1 MKKKNL
7 WKWLTVMMVA
17 TLGIFIT
24 SCKED
29 EPELSVSTTD
39 IRFNGTADYQ
49 KIAVTARHT
58 DWVVEVLEGRDWIT
72 AGKANNMVNVSVK
85 ENPNKTQRK
94 GSIQISATED
104 AALYHIIYVTQE
116 GGSTKLSVSPE
127 NVSFSASGGEQN
139 IQVTCNTEWSVRG
152 GNDWLTVEKLDQK
165 TIALSAKKNESS
177 EKLETTITVS
187 TGDGEG
193 TKNVKV
199 SIAASEHTLSVSGL
213 DAEFDAAEGNIQTA
227 QELDI
232 ICNSSWTI
240 SGKPDWLS
248 IDKLSGTGNATVKVW
263 PNRANNSS
271 DDLKATLTVRSGNKS
286 VPKTVVQRAGR
297 EKACYA
303 KPSNVMNFT
312 FDLVMNFNCGSNTK
326 FFYVRAFKT
335 SGLSRYTDEELVK
348 SVLDEEAAWDRIT
361 YEEADL
367 ARCFGE
373 ELEPN
378 TSYTIVTVSYSKE
391 DKLGE
396 VIKYEVKTKPVE
408 NQPMVDIID
417 VGIYTKNGKDVYGIT
432 VKKGQNGFCD
442 KYYVWGAAGKTLS
455 SYYIYG
461 TIKAWYLYQEIKANP
476 ISHATNINKY
486 LDKWTLE
493 TTVGREYLH
502 GPLSQEESLS
512 SDLLFSYDDY
522 YVDIVAWGID
532 ADGEHS
538 GLIYNNGYT
547 ISNGASKKVAKSTR
561 YVPKKG
567 VGYEVLQKPE

>member
-1 MKKKNL
+1 MKKNYL
-7 WKWLTVMMVA
+7 WKWLAVMMVA

-24 SCKED
+24 SCKPD
-29 EPELSVSTTD
+29 KPELSVSTTD
-39 IRFNGTADYQ
+39 IKFNGTADYQ

-72 AGKANNMVNVSVK
+72 AGKTNNMVNVSVK

-373 ELEPN
+373 KLEPN